1 MSQQKILIITHSRDN
16 ESIGQVAA
24 LLQAKQAEVIR
35 FDVDRYPAEV
45 SLTSSFRNKQ
55 WQLELSDQEK
65 KISLHDVTA
74 VWFRRAYRLGEGLDT
89 LVDKEFLPA
98 ALGEVKQTLFG
109 MIEGMDCFQLSHPST
124 YRRLDSKELQLKTAA
139 ACGLK
144 IPATCISN
152 DPEEVNHFIRS
163 LGRPAVSK
171 MQTSFAIYRGDD
183 EHVVFTSDITAD
195 HLANINS
202 VQYCPMIFQEKLEK
216 KLELR
221 VTIVGKKIIA
231 FSIDSQ
237 NLENAQT
244 DWRKEGVALIN
255 QWQSYTLPQHIQ
267 ESLLLF
273 MERLELQYG
282 AIDIILT
289 PGDEYYFLEVNAAGE
304 FFWLDR
310 LCDHAIS
317 KAIAEVLI
325 SSGEL

>member
-16 ESIGQVAA
+16 ESIGHVTA
-24 LLQAKQAEVIR
+24 LLQAKQVEVIR
-35 FDVDRYPAEV
+35 LNVDRYPVDV
-45 SLTSSFRNKQ
+45 SLTSTFRNNQ
-55 WQLELSDQEK
+55 WQLDLCHHGK

-89 LVDKEFLPA
+89 ILDKEFLPA

-109 MIEGMDCFQLSHPST
+109 MIEGMECFQLSRPST
-124 YRRLDSKELQLKTAA
+124 YRRLDSKEQQLKLAV

-152 DPEEVNHFIRS
+152 DPEEVSDFIRS
-163 LGRPAVSK
+163 LGKPVVSK
-171 MQTSFAIYRGDD
+171 MQSSFAIYREDA
-183 EHVVFTSDITAD
+183 EHVVFTSDVTAG

-221 VTIVGKKIIA
+221 VTIVGKRIFA

-237 NLENAQT
+237 KQENAQT
-244 DWRKEGVALIN
+244 DWRKEGIALIN
-255 QWQSYTLPQHIQ
+255 QWQPYTLPQHIQ
-267 ESLLLF
+267 ESLLVF
-273 MERLELQYG
+273 MERLQLQYG

-289 PGDEYYFLEVNAAGE
+289 PEDDYYFLEVNAAGE

-317 KAIAEVLI
+317 TAIAEVLI
-325 SSGEL
+325 TGRDN